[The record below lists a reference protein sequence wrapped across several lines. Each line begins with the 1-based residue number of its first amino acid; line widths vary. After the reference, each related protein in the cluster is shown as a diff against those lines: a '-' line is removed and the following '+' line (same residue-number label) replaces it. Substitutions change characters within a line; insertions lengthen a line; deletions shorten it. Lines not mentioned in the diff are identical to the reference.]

1 MFGYHHAAE
10 KKSRLLMGLASAGFF
25 LGILLMNIGKKA
37 LLENTELL
45 SEYTL
50 YEMKDSNVDG
60 NAFFWYVL
68 RKRAGAAL
76 VLAVLS
82 TTWLGL
88 AAAFT
93 CAVWLGA
100 SFGML
105 LTASVLRYG
114 LKGILLIL
122 VGIFPQAIL
131 YFPAALYLLQWCYE
145 FCTVMYFPHR
155 VPKGAFGMGEAT
167 DRNGMMRK
175 KGVHF
180 LLLLGVVIMGC
191 LLESYVNPKLVS
203 NLLKIF

>member
-1 MFGYHHAAE
+1 MFGYHRTAE
-10 KKSRLLMGLASAGFF
+10 KKSRLLTGLVAAGFF
-25 LGILLMNIGKKA
+25 LGILMMNIGKKA

-45 SEYTL
+45 SEYIL
-50 YEMKDSNVDG
+50 YEVKYSNVDG
-60 NAFFWYVL
+60 NVFFWYVL

-88 AAAFT
+88 AATYT

-114 LKGILLIL
+114 LKGILLIF

-131 YFPAALYLLQWCYE
+131 YFPAALYLLQWSYE
-145 FCTVMYFPHR
+145 FCMVMYFPHR
-155 VPKGAFGMGEAT
+155 IPKGGLGMGDT
-167 DRNGMMRK
+167 PDKNTMMRK